1 MLGGIAMKPDY
12 KNWVPK
18 NMLYLLAFSA
28 TLSYVITFFLQQR
41 LQAGTIKNIF
51 SLFFL
56 IIAIILTAIFVW
68 MMRMYRA
75 FSYKGK
81 RKLSRDIIEGLAKY
95 VEVPENG
102 LALDVGCG
110 SGALTIAVAK
120 KNPTAKIIGVDRWGK
135 EYSSFSQKLCEDN
148 AKAEEVCNVEFRA
161 GDASK
166 LDYPDESFD
175 AITSNYVYHNII
187 TMNRQEL
194 LLETLRLLKK
204 GGTFAIHDIF
214 STGKYGDM
222 QSFIKKLKDIGYE
235 NVQLIDTTNGIFMTK
250 KEAARYALRH
260 SAILCG
266 KK

>member
-1 MLGGIAMKPDY
+1 MKPDY

-18 NMLYLLAFSA
+18 NMLYLLAFLA
-28 TLSYVITFFLQQR
+28 TLSYVTTFFLQQR
-41 LQAGTIKNIF
+41 LQTGTIKNI
-51 SLFFL
+51 LCLLFL
-56 IIAIILTAIFVW
+56 IIAIILSAVFAW

-81 RKLSRDIIEGLAKY
+81 RKLSKDIIEGLAKY

-135 EYSSFSQKLCEDN
+135 EYSSFSKKLCEGN
-148 AKAEEVCNVEFRA
+148 AKAEGVCNVEFA
-161 GDASK
+161 KGDATK

-175 AITSNYVYHNII
+175 AVTSNYVYHNI
-187 TMNRQEL
+187 TKMNRQEL
-194 LLETLRLLKK
+194 LLKTLRLLKK
-204 GGTFAIHDIF
+204 GGTFAVHDIF

-222 QSFIKKLKDIGYE
+222 QSFIKKLKDMGYE
-235 NVQLIDTTNGIFMTK
+235 NVQLINTTNGIFMTK
-250 KEAARYALRH
+250 KEAVKYALKH